1 MNNDLFNSETSLSV
15 YPNPTKDILYIKPLD
30 NQKFD
35 VSIYSITGQLVSQYS
50 NLDNNQID
58 IKNLEKGIY
67 ILKITSQNNI
77 IHIQKIIKD

>member
-1 MNNDLFNSETSLSV
+1 MNNYLLNSENLLNV
-15 YPNPTKDILYIKPLD
+15 YPNPTKDILCIKPLD
-30 NQKFD
+30 NQKYD
-35 VSIYSITGQLVSQYS
+35 VSIYSIHEHLVSHYS
-50 NLDNNQID
+50 NLDTNQID